1 MSVYLPGRPGI
12 ARLCVL
18 FFFPFFFGNRRTRY
32 CTICPIPVC
41 VGVVWVWEDLY
52 VCVCVCVCVCI
63 SHMFHIQTSECATQ
77 GGHQRRTSFSAPYH
91 RSKVGIFCPLV
102 GLFFPLVGLFY
113 ILGIS
118 TRPASARPITGFK
131 RDLFT
136 KETYVDAKEPQV
148 SFILF
153 CFFYKR
159 DLRRRKRATASDRA
173 GWLVTALF
181 C

>member
-1 MSVYLPGRPGI
+1 MFRQANEQHQESISIRPHMGHTHTH
-12 ARLCVL
+12 
-18 FFFPFFFGNRRTRY
+18 PNTH
-32 CTICPIPVC
+32 THTTHTHTHT
-41 VGVVWVWEDLY
+41 
-52 VCVCVCVCVCI
+52 CI